1 MSDLSGVVPQDIRD
15 AALGFTIPT
24 GTAANVALQKLID
37 KAELRILA
45 RVPDLAAR
53 LEAGTISPEV
63 LASVIEDMAL
73 RVARN
78 PDGKKSEAIDD
89 YSWTLDSRVSA
100 GLLYL
105 SDDELALLVPA
116 ERPRPK
122 AIGNIRVSVPSWRL
136 PQ

>member
-1 MSDLSGVVPQDIRD
+1 M
-15 AALGFTIPT
+15 
-24 GTAANVALQKLID
+24 
-37 KAELRILA
+37 
-45 RVPDLAAR
+45 
-53 LEAGTISPEV
+53 

-122 AIGNIRVSVPSWRL
+122 AIGNIRVAVPSWRL